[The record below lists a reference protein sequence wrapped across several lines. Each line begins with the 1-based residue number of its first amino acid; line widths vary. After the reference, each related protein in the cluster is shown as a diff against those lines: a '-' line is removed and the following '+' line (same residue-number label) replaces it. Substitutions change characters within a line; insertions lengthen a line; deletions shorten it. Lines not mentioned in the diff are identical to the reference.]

1 MNRCKPRLLVAL
13 LLTAVAGFQCLP
25 AAAQTEDVK
34 ANVRQFPSTAA
45 RGELMVLMAPD
56 ISMNG
61 KADRMSPAVRIRDI
75 NNNLVLSGTLA
86 NQRLVV
92 NYVRDNIGL
101 VHQVWILNSEEA
113 RLKRPGEDGGGI
125 LSNIRS
131 MFDTP
136 VVSDDGKT
144 PYHKLPGYKQ

>member
-1 MNRCKPRLLVAL
+1 MNRCNPRLLAAL
-13 LLTAVAGFQCLP
+13 LLAAFTGFLGLP
-25 AAAQTEDVK
+25 ATAQTEDVK
-34 ANVRQFPSTAA
+34 ANVRQFPGTAA

-61 KADRMSPAVRIRDI
+61 KADRLSPAVRIRDI

-101 VHQVWILNSEEA
+101 VQQVWILNSEEA
-113 RLKRPGEDGGGI
+113 RLKRPGEDGGI

-131 MFDTP
+131 MFDAP

-144 PYHKLPGYKQ
+144 PYHKLPSYKQ